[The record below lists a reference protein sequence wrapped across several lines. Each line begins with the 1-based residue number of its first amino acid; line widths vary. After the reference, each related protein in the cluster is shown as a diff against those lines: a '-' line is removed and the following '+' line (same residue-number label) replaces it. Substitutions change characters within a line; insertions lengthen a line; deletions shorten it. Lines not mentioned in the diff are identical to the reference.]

1 MDKNLIHI
9 NEIIN
14 DLDKNKFNYDKTI
27 RIFQKNEILKVYL
40 DDYIFFFIQ
49 SMENIIYISDDL
61 KFNDSEYKKIR
72 IENCLSDYLKKEISL
87 ENIIIEKLY
96 VNFKNNNEHELKTN
110 YLESYEHIFTNMF
123 SDYMNKFCKNII
135 NKLYIENNI
144 LYSSHLSLYQNKE
157 NGHSVIL
164 IISKNNKNLK
174 LFIYDPNGSRSSY
187 YKYITSFLKLLQK
200 CLELNSKNYFE
211 KVDIIDQKTFGN
223 GEYNLQYMFEYNE
236 NFGYCTI
243 FSLFFLYCFLIL
255 FQKSKSKNIEN
266 IINDIYFYFYEKF
279 SDKKY
284 NHKKIY
290 FFMVNFANN
299 IKDIFLSK
307 LNDYKDREYI
317 LEKINMYIFISINS
331 VKNIFDNEQIGKD
344 DILIENIKINNNQN
358 RNYDQE
364 LKLLDW
370 SNIKEKG
377 ENEKCVKDEECI
389 SKLCLKNKCTKPND
403 NDKLD
408 FLTKLEWKEVEEIE
422 KIKIFCKEKTIEKFQ
437 VLNLETKEFFI
448 IAINYLLNRKKK
460 FPKQFKVF
468 LKNKKDIVNYK
479 NKYLSFEKNIKR

>member
-1 MDKNLIHI
+1 
-9 NEIIN
+9 
-14 DLDKNKFNYDKTI
+14 
-27 RIFQKNEILKVYL
+27 
-40 DDYIFFFIQ
+40 
-49 SMENIIYISDDL
+49 MENIIYISDDL
-61 KFNDSEYKKIR
+61 KFSESEYKKIR

-96 VNFKNNNEHELKTN
+96 INFKSDNENEHELKTN

-307 LNDYKDREYI
+307 LNDYKDKDREFI
-317 LEKINMYIFISINS
+317 LEKINMYIFMSINN
-331 VKNIFDNEQIGKD
+331 VKNIFVKEDIGED
-344 DILIENIKINNNQN
+344 HILIKNNNINNNEK
-358 RNYDQE
+358 REYDKE
-364 LKLLDW
+364 MNLLDW
-370 SNIKEKG
+370 RKIKEKR
-377 ENEKCVKDEECI
+377 ENEKCYKDDQCI
-389 SKLCLKNKCTKPND
+389 SKLCVKNKCTKPND

-408 FLTKLEWKEVEEIE
+408 FLTRLEWKEVEEYEEIE
-422 KIKIFCKEKTIEKFQ
+422 KIKKFCKEKTFENFSLLK
-437 VLNLETKEFFI
+437 ESSREFFI
-448 IAINYLLNRKKK
+448 IGFNY
-460 FPKQFKVF
+460 VF
-468 LKNKKDIVNYK
+468 DKLKNKKIDLTPKFKLYLQDTKNIPDYK
-479 NKYLSFEKNIKR
+479 NKYKNFKKIINSTIKR